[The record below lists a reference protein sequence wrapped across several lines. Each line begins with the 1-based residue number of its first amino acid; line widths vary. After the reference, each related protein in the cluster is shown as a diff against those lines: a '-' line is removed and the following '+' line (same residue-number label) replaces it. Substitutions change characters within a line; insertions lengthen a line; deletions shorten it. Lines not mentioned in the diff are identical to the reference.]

1 MKNYKLNYLPKD
13 ILAGIIIAAVSIPI
27 SMGYAEVSGL
37 PPVYGLYGSVLP
49 ILFFAMFTTSPQFI
63 FGVDAAPA
71 AIIGAAAAGLGLQAQ
86 SPEAMSFIPMTA
98 LFAGC
103 WLLLFFLLKAG
114 KVVDYISTPVMGG
127 FISGI
132 AVTIILMQIPKIL
145 GGGSGTG
152 ELPELI
158 RAIIEAVHQIN
169 GASGA
174 AWCLFSGG
182 DRDRKEA
189 CAQISNG
196 DRCHGSRRAVD
207 LFRSYRSVWSAS
219 FIGGRAGAAEA
230 YVSTISV
237 SGSFAG
243 SGQRTHGCCRD
254 HGRNASFGE

>member
-1 MKNYKLNYLPKD
+1 MKIFRTMKNYKLNYLPKD

-114 KVVDYISTPVMGG
+114 KMVDYISTPVMGG

-132 AVTIILMQIPKIL
+132 AVTIILMQI
-145 GGGSGTG
+145 
-152 ELPELI
+152 
-158 RAIIEAVHQIN
+158 
-169 GASGA
+169 
-174 AWCLFSGG
+174 
-182 DRDRKEA
+182 DRK
-189 CAQISNG
+189 
-196 DRCHGSRRAVD
+196 
-207 LFRSYRSVWSAS
+207 
-219 FIGGRAGAAEA
+219 
-230 YVSTISV
+230 STRLNSSHIL
-237 SGSFAG
+237 
-243 SGQRTHGCCRD
+243 
-254 HGRNASFGE
+254 